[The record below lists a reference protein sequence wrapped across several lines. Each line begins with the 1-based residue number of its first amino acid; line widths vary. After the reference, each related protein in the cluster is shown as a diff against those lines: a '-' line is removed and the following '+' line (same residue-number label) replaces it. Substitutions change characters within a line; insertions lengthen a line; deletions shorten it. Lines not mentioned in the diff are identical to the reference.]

1 MNSQPLNSL
10 LARPQVTFLVGG
22 MVIWGATIGAG
33 LIEPHVFLR
42 SYLLGYL
49 LWISFPLGAI
59 GLLCLH

>member
-33 LIEPHVFLR
+33 LIAPHVFLR

-49 LWISFPLGAI
+49 LWISFP
-59 GLLCLH
+59 